1 LRRLLQEA
9 MPDLVAAAH
18 PLYLVL
24 DDLSGAALVSA
35 FAWSQWFP
43 DWAEKLRER
52 LGAEQHSQLMAQ
64 RVNVCW
70 GLQEGNSGMSDAVPR
85 NVADADAGDV
95 RNPAD
100 PLGWHQ
106 LADSEGAGFRRVRR
120 LDVTLDTANNRL
132 VIDSAFQDSATR
144 PVGGPVA
151 IHEYLLRAT
160 ADATTLELLSIEP
173 EARILP
179 FSECP
184 GAMAN
189 TQRLVGRRLDQV
201 RNEVLAQL
209 RGPAG
214 CTHLNDALRALAD
227 TPALAE
233 GLREPA

>member
-1 LRRLLQEA
+1 
-9 MPDLVAAAH
+9 
-18 PLYLVL
+18 
-24 DDLSGAALVSA
+24 
-35 FAWSQWFP
+35 
-43 DWAEKLRER
+43 
-52 LGAEQHSQLMAQ
+52 
-64 RVNVCW
+64 
-70 GLQEGNSGMSDAVPR
+70 
-85 NVADADAGDV
+85 
-95 RNPAD
+95 
-100 PLGWHQ
+100 
-106 LADSEGAGFRRVRR
+106 
-120 LDVTLDTANNRL
+120 
-132 VIDSAFQDSATR
+132 
-144 PVGGPVA
+144 VA
-151 IHEYLLRAT
+151 IHEYLLRAI